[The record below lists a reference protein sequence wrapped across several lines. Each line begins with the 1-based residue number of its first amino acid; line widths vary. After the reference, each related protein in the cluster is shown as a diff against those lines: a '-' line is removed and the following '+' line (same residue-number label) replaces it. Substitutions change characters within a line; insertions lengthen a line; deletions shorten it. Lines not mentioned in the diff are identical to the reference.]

1 MAAYTDPTFA
11 FTLDIVAGTTDVYDA
26 LGGAATRHTAA
37 AYSHRASRTRSERI
51 VKTRTRR
58 RLRLPR
64 WLRMSVKDATAFKSQ
79 PSAEGSA

>member
-26 LGGAATRHTAA
+26 LGGVATRHNAA
-37 AYSHRASRTRSERI
+37 AYSHRASRARRERI
-51 VKTRTRR
+51 VKNRSRR
-58 RLRLPR
+58 RWRFPR
-64 WLRMSVKDATAFKSQ
+64 WLRMGVKDASAFTSQ